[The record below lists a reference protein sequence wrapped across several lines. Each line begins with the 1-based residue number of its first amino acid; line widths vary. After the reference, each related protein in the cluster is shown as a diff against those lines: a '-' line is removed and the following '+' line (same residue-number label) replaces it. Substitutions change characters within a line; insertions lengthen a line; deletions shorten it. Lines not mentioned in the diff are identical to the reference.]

1 MSQRTSLCWQSFWK
15 KSDAPFRIN
24 PSGVYS
30 GYLFDKDMVPG
41 GRVYTPF
48 TDRMLSCIDVLVD
61 GEFIQELK
69 NLSLQFR
76 GSSNQRI
83 LHLKDGKLIKEGL

>member
-1 MSQRTSLCWQSFWK
+1 MKTWIQNGHVLDPLT
-15 KSDAPFRIN
+15 
-24 PSGVYS
+24 G
-30 GYLFDKDMVPG
+30 
-41 GRVYTPF
+41 
-48 TDRMLSCIDVLVD
+48 TDQICDVLVD